1 MRARSH
7 NVGSVRAAALVV
19 AALCVFASP
28 GCRGGAPGPTRA
40 PPPPGDVSAKLD
52 REVFAL
58 CSPSGPERCFDAV
71 DDNCNGLI
79 DEGCG
84 LQTGLVQF
92 VIAWDGPKADVDL
105 AVIDPDGQLA
115 EPGRPTPLGLVKDRD
130 CPGAEDA
137 CHGQNVENVFLAA
150 DAELPRGSYR
160 VVVRLEALGGEE
172 PPVTVH
178 LGARVGPKTYAARFD
193 LGAVEEERS
202 FDVDL

>member
-1 MRARSH
+1 MRARSN
-7 NVGSVRAAALVV
+7 NVGSSKAAALVV
-19 AALCVFASP
+19 AAFCVCVLPACRRGASE
-28 GCRGGAPGPTRA
+28 PTRA
-40 PPPPGDVSAKLD
+40 PPAPSAVSAKLD

-92 VIAWDGPKADVDL
+92 VIAWDAPKADVDL
-105 AVIDPDGQLA
+105 AVIDPEGQLA
-115 EPGRPTPLGLVKDRD
+115 EAGRPTALGLVKDRD

-160 VVVRLEALGGEE
+160 VVVRLDALGGEE

-178 LGARVGPKTYAARFD
+178 LGARVGPKTYSARFE
-193 LGAVEEERS
+193 LKAAEEERS
-202 FDVDL
+202 FDVEL